1 MSKTV
6 KELADDLGVS
16 RQYIQKVISN
26 LPATKKPTK
35 LQHRYIIDNQ
45 EEAYIKALILKTDN
59 KATNKATKATNK
71 ATNSSSMANQKYE
84 VALKEQIRLLKA
96 QLDKKDDQLEK
107 MQKLLDQ
114 SQQLQLMTEQ
124 KLKLLAT
131 PEDKRENDSSSK
143 EEPIHEEAT
152 KTPGGDK
159 DSLDRPVS
167 FWSRLFGNRGNQ

>member
-45 EEAYIKALILKTDN
+45 AEAYIKALILKTDN
-59 KATNKATKATNK
+59 KETNK

>member
-59 KATNKATKATNK
+59 KETNKATKATNK
-71 ATNSSSMANQKYE
+71 ATNSSSMANQNMRWH
-84 VALKEQIRLLKA
+84 LR
-96 QLDKKDDQLEK
+96 
-107 MQKLLDQ
+107 
-114 SQQLQLMTEQ
+114 
-124 KLKLLAT
+124 
-131 PEDKRENDSSSK
+131 
-143 EEPIHEEAT
+143 
-152 KTPGGDK
+152 
-159 DSLDRPVS
+159 
-167 FWSRLFGNRGNQ
+167 NRSVY